1 MKFEPLSME
10 RKSPFL
16 LMNQN
21 ILQNQDSKTKYDQI
35 YDDEFVTLINRLNES
50 IKEYYKVSKNNI
62 TDANS
67 IISFYEDQGKSI
79 QELLEQLMNGDAS
92 IGINDMVEQFSKIND
107 IITQLQINVFS
118 NDTNLNLFFNDAKI
132 LFKKMKMKRK
142 QKIIELIN
150 NNKDIKTNIN
160 TNKNK
165 ILNDSFSNSFNKVES
180 HFLNKNKVLQKQM
193 TYTKINIDNMKA
205 RPNTGFLLSITN
217 IYLKINRLINNFSEF
232 NNLINK
238 MNNEASNKYNNLQN
252 SIKKEFDVLMKLI
265 KNNVNNSKIN
275 NIIYDDQ
282 NRRSQSIPNGIN
294 KEFKNFKQIRQMN
307 EKTIEELNSELNNY
321 KIKMEKLKNLNKIS
335 TNLNSDYE
343 SKIRE
348 LQINNNN
355 LTINLKKAEQLI
367 KEKDNLILSY
377 QSKLKIVN
385 NNNIKNNLNSGSSKN
400 IKDPQIM
407 QLQQQINIYQNN
419 ENLLNEQIAN
429 LNNKIQASI
438 SEYESKLSLN
448 NDKINSL
455 SRIIIKKNQDA
466 LKLQNE
472 NNKFKSEIQQLKKE
486 INSQIPVEYQNEI
499 QRLTNDINNYQ
510 NIIYQYENKI
520 NELSQSKRINNL
532 NRNIN
537 NNKLINSANLDMQ
550 KRFEILNKEMQL
562 KESEYINKNIK
573 NGKIIEELKNKLTE
587 LNKEILNYQKK
598 EKYYE
603 DNNNKYIKQIQDMN
617 NDILYTN
624 KIMEQ
629 KDDLIKK
636 LSEKKSEQISNTNVN
651 LQLQKE
657 KNDYQFQLEQMQK
670 KYIAVKELL
679 EEKNSNNNINDN
691 NNIDNLKMKLIDM
704 QLENETLRKQIEEFS
719 SSLKNNNNI
728 KNNEVLLKDKITSGN
743 GNENNDLTKK
753 INELTLENQKY
764 KENISKLEN
773 DINKKNEELEGF
785 KNVIFKQQTQLEKKD
800 DEFQKQKEELNRN
813 ISSLSI
819 LANEG
824 NMINTDPNREKSNK
838 KLNQNK
844 SFDSQKNSNTIV
856 INNLLNKIKDAE
868 RKINA
873 LQDKNKELRFKLEEK
888 QEERELSGYRTE
900 DVNFSNYEE
909 EFDLKR
915 MVNGAKDKNRSE
927 DINID
932 YPGIQILKDKYR
944 EVIQK
949 MNMLEEQIKILLC
962 NISCN
967 NKIKP
972 QITQI
977 CQLMGIPSKNIQLVI
992 AGKNKKKALGLIG

>member
-21 ILQNQDSKTKYDQI
+21 ILQNQESKTKYDQI

-79 QELLEQLMNGDAS
+79 QELLEQFMNEKATV
-92 IGINDMVEQFSKIND
+92 GINDIVEHFSKIND
-107 IITQLQINVFS
+107 IITQLQINVLS
-118 NDTNLNLFFNDAKI
+118 NDKNLNLFFEDAKI

-142 QKIIELIN
+142 QKILELLN
-150 NNKDIKTNIN
+150 NNADNKININ
-160 TNKNK
+160 TNKNN

-180 HFLNKNKVLQKQM
+180 NFLKKNNALQKQM
-193 TYTKINIDNMKA
+193 SYIKINIDNKKQ
-205 RPNTGFLLSITN
+205 RPNTKFLLSITN

-238 MNNEASNKYNNLQN
+238 MNSEATNKYNNLQN
-252 SIKKEFDVLMKLI
+252 SIKKELDVLMNLI
-265 KNNVNNSKIN
+265 KNNANNSRIN

-282 NRRSQSIPNGIN
+282 NRRSQSNPNGIS
-294 KEFKNFKQIRQMN
+294 KEFENLKQIRQMN
-307 EKTIEELNSELNNY
+307 EKKIEELSYELNNY
-321 KIKMEKLKNLNKIS
+321 KINMEKLKNLNNIS
-335 TNLNSDYE
+335 KNLNSDYE

-348 LQINNNN
+348 LQLNNNN
-355 LTINLKKAEQLI
+355 LTINLMKTEQLI

-377 QSKLKIVN
+377 QSNLKNGN
-385 NNNIKNNLNSGSSKN
+385 NNNLNNNLNSGSSMN

-407 QLQQQINIYQNN
+407 QLQQQINIYKNN

-429 LNNKIQASI
+429 LHNKIQTSI
-438 SEYESKLSLN
+438 AEYESKLSSN
-448 NDKINSL
+448 NEKISSL
-455 SRIIIKKNQDA
+455 SRIIIKKNQDV

-472 NNKFKSEIQQLKKE
+472 NNKFKNENQQLKIA
-486 INSQIPVEYQNEI
+486 INSQNPVEYQNEI

-520 NELSQSKRINNL
+520 NELSQNKRMNNL

-537 NNKLINSANLDMQ
+537 NNKMINNANLDMQ

-562 KESEYINKNIK
+562 KESEFINKSIK
-573 NGKIIEELKNKLTE
+573 NGKIIEELKNQLTE
-587 LNKEILNYQKK
+587 LNKQILNYQKK

-603 DNNNKYIKQIQDMN
+603 DNNNKYIKQIEDMN

-636 LSEKKSEQISNTNVN
+636 LSEKKSEQISNNNMN
-651 LQLQKE
+651 LQLQKV
-657 KNDYQFQLEQMQK
+657 KNDYQLQLEQMQK

-691 NNIDNLKMKLIDM
+691 SNIDNLKMKLIDI
-704 QLENETLRKQIEEFS
+704 QLENEKLRKQIEEFS
-719 SSLKNNNNI
+719 SNLKNNNNI
-728 KNNEVLLKDKITSGN
+728 NGNEGLLIDKIMSGN

-753 INELTLENQKY
+753 INELTIENQRY

-785 KNVIFKQQTQLEKKD
+785 KNVIYKQQTQLEKKD
-800 DEFQKQKEELNRN
+800 DEFQKQKEELNKN
-813 ISSLSI
+813 INSLTI

-824 NMINTDPNREKSNK
+824 NIINTDPNRDKSNK
-838 KLNQNK
+838 KQN
-844 SFDSQKNSNTIV
+844 DAQKDSNTII
-856 INNLLNKIKDAE
+856 INNLLNKLKDAE

-873 LQDKNKELRFKLEEK
+873 LKDKNKELKFKLEDK
-888 QEERELSGYRTE
+888 QTERELSGYRTE

-915 MVNGAKDKNRSE
+915 MVNGARDKNRSE

-944 EVIQK
+944 EVIQN
-949 MNMLEEQIKILLC
+949 MNMLEEQVKILLC

-977 CQLMGIPSKNIQLVI
+977 CQLMKIPSKNIQLVI
-992 AGKNKKKALGLIG
+992 AGKDKKKALGLIG